1 MPNLLVMVLNKPEP
15 QNEILQVFKQI
26 GVKGAT
32 VIESMGMGR
41 ARAENQVTPLVAG
54 LMRALDTGHHYN
66 RTIFC
71 VIEDDAVLARAVE
84 EADRLV
90 DFSHPGSGI
99 IFTIPVSLVRGMDTV
114 KSVRKKASR

>member
-15 QNEILQVFKQI
+15 QNEIMQAFGRI

-32 VIESMGMGR
+32 LIESMGMGR
-41 ARAENQVTPLVAG
+41 AKAENQITPLVAG

-71 VIEDDAVLARAVE
+71 VIEDDALLAQAVE

-99 IFTIPVSLVRGMDTV
+99 IFTIPVNLVRGMG
-114 KSVRKKASR
+114 SGRRK

>member
-1 MPNLLVMVLNKPEP
+1 MPSLLVMVLNRPEP
-15 QNEILQVFKQI
+15 QNELLQVFTQI

-41 ARAENQVTPLVAG
+41 AKAERQMTPLVAG
-54 LMRALDTGHHYN
+54 LMRALDSEHHYN

-71 VIEDDAVLARAVE
+71 VIEDDAVLARALE

-99 IFTIPVSLVRGMDTV
+99 IFTIPVDLVRGMGV
-114 KSVRKKASR
+114 EKKM

>member
-1 MPNLLVMVLNKPEP
+1 MPSLLVMVLNKPEP

-32 VIESMGMGR
+32 IIESMGMGR
-41 ARAENQVTPLVAG
+41 ARAENQVTPLIAG

-71 VIEDDAVLARAVE
+71 VIEDDEVLARAVE

-90 DFSHPGSGI
+90 DFLHPGSGI
-99 IFTIPVSLVRGMDTV
+99 IFTIPVNLVRGM
-114 KSVRKKASR
+114 SSGKKE